1 MRQYEFSETIGFLEK
16 RHTGDDKHIRSHAAI
31 IVEAGKHLLCTA
43 DQRGTGTVTHKS
55 DARPQV
61 RRDLQLPQVGR
72 LAASVKRGHP
82 LLPDRVDAGDVG
94 LGAGDRANR
103 SAGDRASYRSAWPS
117 ADKTAK

>member
-16 RHTGDDKHIRSHAAI
+16 WHTGDDEHIRSHAAI

-43 DQRGTGTVTHKS
+43 DQRGAGTVSHQS

-61 RRDLQLPQVGR
+61 WRDLQFPQISR

-82 LLPDRVDAGDVG
+82 LLPDRIDPGDIG
-94 LGAGDRANR
+94 LGASDRALIHMIVEILR
-103 SAGDRASYRSAWPS
+103 RGP
-117 ADKTAK
+117 